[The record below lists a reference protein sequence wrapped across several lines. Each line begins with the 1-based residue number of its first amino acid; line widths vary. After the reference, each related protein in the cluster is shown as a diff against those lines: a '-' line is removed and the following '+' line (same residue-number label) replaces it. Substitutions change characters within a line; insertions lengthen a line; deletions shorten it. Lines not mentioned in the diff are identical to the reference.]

1 MYFDPMYLLFALPA
15 LLLGLWAQMKI
26 QSAYSKY
33 SQMPNARGVTGVE
46 AAETLLRTNELEGV
60 QIQGVRGQLTDNY
73 NPSNK
78 TLNLSQGV
86 ANGRSVAGLAVVAH
100 EVGHAV
106 QDRTGYGP
114 MRLRNGI
121 VPLVQVSA
129 MVGPI
134 LFILG
139 YMLGSSGL
147 AWLGLL
153 LFSGGALF
161 ALITLPVERNAST
174 RALQMLTNNGLI
186 VRQDEQVGARQVLD
200 AAALTYV
207 AALVQS
213 IGTLLYYVTLLVGSS
228 GRRRN

>member
-26 QSAYSKY
+26 RSAYGKY
-33 SQMPNARGVTGVE
+33 SQVPNARGLTGVE
-46 AAETLLRTNELEGV
+46 AAQTLLQANELEGI
-60 QIQGVRGQLTDNY
+60 QIQGTAGELTDHY
-73 NPSNK
+73 NPADK

-86 ANGRSVAGLAVVAH
+86 ARGRSVAGLAVVAH
-100 EVGHAV
+100 EVGHAM

-129 MVGPI
+129 AVGPI

-139 YMLGSSGL
+139 YMLSWTGL
-147 AWLGLL
+147 AWLGLV
-153 LFSGGALF
+153 LFSAGAVF
-161 ALITLPVERNAST
+161 ALITLPVERNASA
-174 RALQMLTNNGLI
+174 RALQMLTTTGLI
-186 VRQDEQVGARQVLD
+186 VQREEQSGARQVLD

-207 AALVQS
+207 AALVQAV
-213 IGTLLYYVTLLVGSS
+213 GTLLYYVMILSGSS
-228 GRRRN
+228 GRRRR